1 MKGKYIDKKRPFDW
15 QLKHTLFLDG
25 NKTKFSWIIQT
36 DGQVKKEFREH
47 PPAYYSGYKLDVKND
62 EQSKFIALHVGLYW
76 GIGVFVIQDGD
87 TIDVMCDS
95 KKMYDIM
102 NSNKETSD
110 QIISDKIH
118 FTNLFIEQRNLIV
131 NYHLIKN
138 DENLAS
144 ELIR

>member
-1 MKGKYIDKKRPFDW
+1 M
-15 QLKHTLFLDG
+15 KHTLFLDG

-76 GIGVFVIQDGD
+76 GICVFIIHDGD
-87 TIDVMCDS
+87 VIDVMCDS
-95 KKMYDIM
+95 KKMYDVM
-102 NSNKETSD
+102 NSDKETAD
-110 QIISDKIH
+110 PLINDKIH
-118 FTNLFIEQRNLIV
+118 FTNLFIEQRKLIV
-131 NYHLIKN
+131 NYHLIDEKN
-138 DENLAS
+138 NPAS